1 MKRKTQ
7 SVLLAGLLT
16 VALAACTKDRMG
28 GSGDT
33 ASTASPDPTTSA
45 AYGGSATS
53 GQSTSGAGTSGS
65 TAGTTSGTGADTSSA
80 STTGS
85 TATGSTDT
93 MGTGAMGTGTT
104 TTDPQSAGSQASTA
118 GAMGAAPN
126 SVVTMIEVVPRSGA
140 ATGTGS
146 MAGAAVGG
154 SATASG
160 DRVYRI
166 TLRMDDG
173 STRVVTQESAPSF
186 RSGDR
191 VHLSGGEIQR
201 R

>member
-16 VALAACTKDRMG
+16 VALAACTTDRMG

-45 AYGGSATS
+45 AYGSAATG
-53 GQSTSGAGTSGS
+53 GQSTGSTGTS
-65 TAGTTSGTGADTSSA
+65 TTGADTSSA

-85 TATGSTDT
+85 TATGSPDT
-93 MGTGAMGTGTT
+93 MGTGA
-104 TTDPQSAGSQASTA
+104 TTDPQGALSQASTA

-140 ATGTGS
+140 ATGAGS

-154 SATASG
+154 SAAASG

>member
-7 SVLLAGLLT
+7 SVLLASLLT
-16 VALAACTKDRMG
+16 VALAACTTDRMG
-28 GSGDT
+28 GSDT

-45 AYGGSATS
+45 AYG
-53 GQSTSGAGTSGS
+53 STSSTGSSGS
-65 TAGTTSGTGADTSSA
+65 TASTATSGTGADTGAA
-80 STTGS
+80 STSGS
-85 TATGSTDT
+85 TASGSPDTMASGATGST
-93 MGTGAMGTGTT
+93 GAMDAGTAT
-104 TTDPQSAGSQASTA
+104 TTDPQSTGSQASTA

-140 ATGTGS
+140 ATGAGS

-154 SATASG
+154 STAASG

>member
-7 SVLLAGLLT
+7 SVLLASLLT
-16 VALAACTKDRMG
+16 VALTACTRDRMG
-28 GSGDT
+28 GSGDS
-33 ASTASPDPTTSA
+33 ASTATPDPTSSA
-45 AYGGSATS
+45 AYGS
-53 GQSTSGAGTSGS
+53 
-65 TAGTTSGTGADTSSA
+65 SGTGADTSAA
-80 STTGS
+80 STGGS
-85 TATGSTDT
+85 TASGAPDTMATGAAGSTGAATDP
-93 MGTGAMGTGTT
+93 MGSQAPGTGAM
-104 TTDPQSAGSQASTA
+104 A
-118 GAMGAAPN
+118 AAPN

-140 ATGTGS
+140 ATGAGS

-154 SATASG
+154 SAAASG

>member
-7 SVLLAGLLT
+7 SVLLASLLT
-16 VALAACTKDRMG
+16 VALTACTRDRMG
-28 GSGDT
+28 GSGDS
-33 ASTASPDPTTSA
+33 ASTATPDPTSSA
-45 AYGGSATS
+45 AYGS
-53 GQSTSGAGTSGS
+53 
-65 TAGTTSGTGADTSSA
+65 SGTGADTSAA
-80 STTGS
+80 STGGS
-85 TATGSTDT
+85 TASGAPDT
-93 MGTGAMGTGTT
+93 MATGAAGTAATDPMGSQAPGTGAM
-104 TTDPQSAGSQASTA
+104 A
-118 GAMGAAPN
+118 AAPN

-140 ATGTGS
+140 ATGAGS

-154 SATASG
+154 SAVASG